1 MNKNNISAVIGTNS
15 WGGKLYGKIIR
26 GNYVPENVIKDA
38 MKEAK
43 DCGLVTYDLARDYG
57 FGKAQNMIG
66 EFGTKDIIIS
76 AKYTPFK
83 HYKKRVCQE
92 ISYERSR

>member
-38 MKEAK
+38 MKEA
-43 DCGLVTYDLARDYG
+43 
-57 FGKAQNMIG
+57 
-66 EFGTKDIIIS
+66 
-76 AKYTPFK
+76 
-83 HYKKRVCQE
+83 
-92 ISYERSR
+92 